1 MTKFSDLDRPVAAAR
16 RVVCPN
22 CGGNGYT
29 KTPHL
34 IREWGDTVRQCERC
48 SSEGE
53 IDDQI

>member
-34 IREWGDTVRQCERC
+34 IYADQFDVRQCERC
-48 SSEGE
+48 SSVGE

>member
-1 MTKFSDLDRPVAAAR
+1 MTKLNDEAQPSRAI
-16 RVVCPN
+16 CPD

-53 IDDQI
+53 IDAKI